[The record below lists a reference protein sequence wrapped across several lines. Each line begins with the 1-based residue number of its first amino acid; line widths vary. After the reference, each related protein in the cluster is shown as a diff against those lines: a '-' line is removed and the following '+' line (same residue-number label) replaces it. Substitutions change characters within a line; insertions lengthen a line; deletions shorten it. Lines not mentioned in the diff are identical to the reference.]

1 MALVV
6 STPLPTGALTTPV
19 PITPTA
25 SDTIADAS
33 FGPNGC
39 LLRVI
44 TTGTATNV
52 SILDPGVTPGLG
64 NPGTVPALAAPS
76 TGSRM
81 LPIPRGAVNPV
92 TGLATVTFSGALT
105 GVTYEL
111 YRI

>member
-1 MALVV
+1 MAAVTSQSIV
-6 STPLPTGALTTPV
+6 AAGTTPT

-25 SDTIADAS
+25 SDTIAAGQ

-39 LLRVI
+39 IARVI

-52 SILDPGVTPGLG
+52 SVLDPNNTVQG
-64 NPGTVPALAAPS
+64 NPGTVTPVAAPA
-76 TGSRM
+76 TGVRM
-81 LPIPRGAVNPV
+81 VYIPASAISPSAQV
-92 TGLATVTFSGALT
+92 ATVTFSGALT